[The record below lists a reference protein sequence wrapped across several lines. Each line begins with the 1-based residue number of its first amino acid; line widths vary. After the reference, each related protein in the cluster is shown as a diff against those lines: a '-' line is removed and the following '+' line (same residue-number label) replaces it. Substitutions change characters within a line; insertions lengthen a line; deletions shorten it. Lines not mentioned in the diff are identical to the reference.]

1 MASDAGE
8 QLLAAVRDCSDS
20 GIGQVFKLHHDKSN
34 TLSFPHRRR
43 SDSDIHSVIQTWR
56 QARAPAEN
64 SVISSND
71 DVLHGE
77 NAGLDIE
84 VHPRHGT
91 AELSDLP
98 LIATEADALAES
110 VTSGCIARLPAQ
122 IGRVLSVNPNVNFDV
137 LLSKDSHPWYVFVA
151 KESKVLEGYF
161 ISMEPNYVC
170 EVT

>member
-8 QLLAAVRDCSDS
+8 QLFAAVRDCSDP
-20 GIGQVFKLHHDKSN
+20 GIGQVFKLHYDKSN
-34 TLSFPHRRR
+34 TLSFPHRGR
-43 SDSDIHSVIQTWR
+43 SNGDIHSVIQTWR
-56 QARAPAEN
+56 QARALVDN
-64 SVISSND
+64 SVISRND
-71 DVLHGE
+71 DFLHGE

-98 LIATEADALAES
+98 FIATEADALAES

-122 IGRVLSVNPNVNFDV
+122 IGRVISVNPNVDFDV
-137 LLSKDSHPWYVFVA
+137 LLSKDSHPWYVFVG
-151 KESKVLEGYF
+151 KESEVFEWYF
-161 ISMEPNYVC
+161 ISMEPNYTC